1 MNGGSITGN
10 YTAGIGGGIAFESGS
25 GCVALESGTIEN
37 NYMNAALTP
46 DQDAGTC
53 SATGGIL
60 NDIGVTSA
68 GSANISTHLAIKDSA
83 VIGSPKIYF
92 DKYKFFV
99 ENPANGVK
107 LGNAAGACE
116 TAVTTALSE
125 QNLTSVVGSLWYQ
138 TIQDTL
144 PLTVYVLTHCT
155 NYNSTKDLYAAV
167 IETDASGVPVQNASV
182 KLEVVEP
189 DESGI
194 CHLVLPG
201 NNEHGYAVVFMQEG
215 KQEAQIVKVTPA
227 DITVY
232 TGGAGYTGT
241 VGGSDTA
248 IEGLPEPGFYVTLP
262 DSLEQ
267 KLKGSSTGDDPVDLS
282 GIVSFEGTAQGG
294 ASRTWTLEKYDRD
307 SNVTVTVDGEERYI
321 YRLVPGAEQNIVR
334 VQFTDKNGKQ
344 VINDQF
350 QIDLDALYQEYD
362 MSIYTGDV
370 IGSTVVAKV
379 KGESD
384 KYTVSSSSG
393 KLTVR
398 GVVNGTDNTTAITT
412 SVPSSAEKVTAVA
425 SNGTKYLINGS
436 GLEVN
441 DSTGVKLL
449 VDAVEKDGEQQ
460 LKEYL
465 GNNYDFVTKDSNV
478 ELRYLDLVDTSNGN
492 VWIRPSQAMTIFWPY
507 PEGADSNDTFYV
519 IHFDGLDRNYDD
531 LSNALENNQPEN
543 CAVTRTSGGI
553 TFTVNSFS
561 PFALVWKEGSSSG
574 GGTGTRD
581 DYTLHYVTNG
591 GKHLSSE
598 TKSSSW
604 TKDYEDLPIPVRDG
618 YTFEGWYW
626 DLRLTEPVTGD
637 VKVNKTTVTLYA
649 KWSGGSYGPDDTG
662 VSDWLETDEHNAF
675 LSGYPDGSFQADK
688 NMTRAEV
695 AQMFYALLLDKNV
708 TITKTFS
715 DVEDDAW
722 YATAV
727 NTMASLGMLEG
738 YPDGTFRPD
747 APITRAEFAAIAL
760 AFAYDPAS
768 ASCSY
773 TDVSANA
780 WYYTYVAQATTYGW
794 IGGYPDGSFRPNNS
808 ITRAEVAVIV
818 NNMLGRSAD
827 ESYIDRNADE
837 LVSFVDLSKTH
848 WAYYTIMEATNSH
861 DYTTSSNGESW
872 KA

>member
-1 MNGGSITGN
+1 M
-10 YTAGIGGGIAFESGS
+10 AAFLYAWRFDG
-25 GCVALESGTIEN
+25 
-37 NYMNAALTP
+37 Y
-46 DQDAGTC
+46 
-53 SATGGIL
+53 
-60 NDIGVTSA
+60 
-68 GSANISTHLAIKDSA
+68 NISTHLAIKDSA

-99 ENPANGVK
+99 ENPADGVK

-282 GIVSFEGTAQGG
+282 GIVSFEGAAQGG
-294 ASRTWTLEKYDRD
+294 ASRTWILEKYDRD

-321 YRLVPGAEQNIVR
+321 YRLVPGAEQDIVR
-334 VQFTDKNGKQ
+334 VQFTDENGKQ

-370 IGSTVVAKV
+370 IGSTVV
-379 KGESD
+379 
-384 KYTVSSSSG
+384 
-393 KLTVR
+393 
-398 GVVNGTDNTTAITT
+398 
-412 SVPSSAEKVTAVA
+412 
-425 SNGTKYLINGS
+425 
-436 GLEVN
+436 
-441 DSTGVKLL
+441 
-449 VDAVEKDGEQQ
+449 
-460 LKEYL
+460 
-465 GNNYDFVTKDSNV
+465 
-478 ELRYLDLVDTSNGN
+478 
-492 VWIRPSQAMTIFWPY
+492 AMTIFWPY

-561 PFALVWKEGSSSG
+561 PFALV
-574 GGTGTRD
+574 
-581 DYTLHYVTNG
+581 
-591 GKHLSSE
+591 
-598 TKSSSW
+598 
-604 TKDYEDLPIPVRDG
+604 
-618 YTFEGWYW
+618 
-626 DLRLTEPVTGD
+626 
-637 VKVNKTTVTLYA
+637 
-649 KWSGGSYGPDDTG
+649 
-662 VSDWLETDEHNAF
+662 
-675 LSGYPDGSFQADK
+675 
-688 NMTRAEV
+688 
-695 AQMFYALLLDKNV
+695 
-708 TITKTFS
+708 
-715 DVEDDAW
+715 
-722 YATAV
+722 
-727 NTMASLGMLEG
+727 
-738 YPDGTFRPD
+738 
-747 APITRAEFAAIAL
+747 
-760 AFAYDPAS
+760 
-768 ASCSY
+768 
-773 TDVSANA
+773 
-780 WYYTYVAQATTYGW
+780 
-794 IGGYPDGSFRPNNS
+794 
-808 ITRAEVAVIV
+808 
-818 NNMLGRSAD
+818 
-827 ESYIDRNADE
+827 
-837 LVSFVDLSKTH
+837 
-848 WAYYTIMEATNSH
+848 
-861 DYTTSSNGESW
+861 
-872 KA
+872 